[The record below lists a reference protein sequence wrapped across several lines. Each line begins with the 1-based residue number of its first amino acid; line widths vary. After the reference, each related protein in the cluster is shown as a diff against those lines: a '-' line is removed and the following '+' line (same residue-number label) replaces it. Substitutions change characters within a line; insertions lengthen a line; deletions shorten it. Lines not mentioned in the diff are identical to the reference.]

1 MKQLTIYLAG
11 PLFTKY
17 EWDWNEQ
24 LAHELE
30 KLGYKT
36 FLPQRDCTGTMNQ
49 QIFEDCIAG
58 VEACDVVLANVDGT
72 DADSGTAFEVGYAH
86 AKNKVVILYRT
97 DFRKRAD
104 DGDVNLMLSMSCCLF
119 LRCSTLAEIVVFA
132 NGYIQEHVTHSK
144 DSEVTDDR

>member
-36 FLPQRDCTGTMNQ
+36 FLHQRDCTGTMNQ
-49 QIFEDCIAG
+49 QIFVDCIAG
-58 VEACDVVLANVDGT
+58 VETCDVVLANVDGT

-104 DGDVNLMLSMSCCLF
+104 DGDVNLMLARSCDCF
-119 LRCSTLAEIVVFA
+119 LRCSTLAEVVVAAHEYLQTGCSTFA
-132 NGYIQEHVTHSK
+132 QSQTTGG
-144 DSEVTDDR
+144 